1 MALGCVGF
9 RFVSSIAEGVPAW
22 SLKDELIA
30 LEQRQEKLEREIAR
44 GPEAQPLLH
53 PNLAGLYRQKVAAL
67 EEALA
72 DPEEGA
78 QAMEMIRLLID
89 ALVLTPEDGK
99 RLRDLEVAYLEQ
111 VEVLTRAATVLEA
124 GNFNP
129 ARLPVQTVAA
139 RPDALGK
146 LARVFLK
153 MAQEVY
159 EREQALRRRVATLR
173 GGFML
178 IGVGLLWVA

>member
-1 MALGCVGF
+1 MNGKIGPPQVARELLLSLLHNHKHAAHLQRMALGCVGF

-44 GPEAQPLLH
+44 GPEPQPLLH

-89 ALVLTPEDGK
+89 ALVLTRGEK
-99 RLRDLEVAYLEQ
+99 LRVDLTGALAASSALPRKAKGPVRR
-111 VEVLTRAATVLEA
+111 TRPMHRT
-124 GNFNP
+124 
-129 ARLPVQTVAA
+129 
-139 RPDALGK
+139 
-146 LARVFLK
+146 
-153 MAQEVY
+153 
-159 EREQALRRRVATLR
+159 
-173 GGFML
+173 
-178 IGVGLLWVA
+178 